1 LPADRAPGRR
11 SDYLSFGDST
21 ASLHAEVNATIIGR
35 FHVEADGGVAYE
47 MYK

>member
-1 LPADRAPGRR
+1 VPPRR
-11 SDYLSFGDST
+11 WLAAASSHLSFGDST
-21 ASLHAEVNATIIGR
+21 ASLHAEVNATVIGR